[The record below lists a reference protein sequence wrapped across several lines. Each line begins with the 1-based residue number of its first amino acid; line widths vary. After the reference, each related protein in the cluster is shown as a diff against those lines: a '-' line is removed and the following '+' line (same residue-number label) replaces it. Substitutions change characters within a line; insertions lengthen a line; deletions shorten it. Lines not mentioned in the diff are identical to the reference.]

1 MKLEKKLMDSIDIDS
16 NEEAYKNQLEAIVD
30 ALQTYGVDM
39 VEGVSKLQQVFIV
52 IADDEQDYCR

>member
-1 MKLEKKLMDSIDIDS
+1 MDSIDIDS

-52 IADDEQDYCR
+52 IADDEQDYCG

>member
-1 MKLEKKLMDSIDIDS
+1 MKFEKKLMDSIDIDS

-52 IADDEQDYCR
+52 IADDEQDYCG

>member
-52 IADDEQDYCR
+52 IADDEQDYCG